1 MVILMN
7 KVLKSCLK
15 YWNSIDDFTFTVLLV
30 VMGFLVFAAIETGA
44 MLYWTASLSD
54 FVNLYTA
61 LTLYYI
67 MTGGGLIFA
76 IIVGLVAFTK
86 LRKWYLGYAVAILTF
101 IIFTTLFE
109 TVVDELPHQIK
120 NLFELI
126 QQKRR

>member
-1 MVILMN
+1 MN

-15 YWNSIDDFTFTVLLV
+15 YWNSIDDFTFTALLV

-86 LRKWYLGYAVAILTF
+86 LRKWYLGYAVSILTL